1 MKVPEPRKLSSGKWF
16 IQLRLGGESVSI
28 SDFDRKKCI
37 REAQA
42 VKAEYLAG
50 KRVEKSEAKATSLT
64 LEDAIQNNCDAKSNV
79 LSPATIR
86 GYQNIKK
93 HRFQRIMKTDVYGL
107 ARLSE
112 EDWQKIVNDES
123 ACAAPK
129 TIKNSLA
136 YIRTIIKENTKMSIP
151 DVSTPAPIV
160 KDTAF
165 LYADEIP
172 TFVSAVYST
181 KIAVIALL
189 ALSSMRLSEI
199 RALDWKDIKKNP
211 DFIRTKG
218 AVVPNENHK
227 MVFKN
232 QNKSEESSRNV
243 PILIPELKQAI
254 ERDRKP
260 FGPVMDCSRSYFL
273 DHVHRICQENNIT
286 DVTIHGLRHSFAS
299 LAYHLQI
306 PEQIA
311 MEIGGWSDLSTMRK
325 IYTHIAKK
333 DISRYQT
340 AMFDFYNKNAN

>member
-1 MKVPEPRKLSSGKWF
+1 MKIPEPRKLSSGKWF
-16 IQLRLGGESVSI
+16 IQLRLGGESIPVS
-28 SDFDRKKCI
+28 DYNRKTCI
-37 REAQA
+37 REAQS

-50 KRVEKSEAKATSLT
+50 KRVEKDEIKPASLP
-64 LEDAIQNNCDAKSNV
+64 LKDAIQNSCDSKSNV

-93 HRFQRIMKTDVYGL
+93 HRFQSIMQKDVYEL
-107 ARLSE
+107 AKLSDE
-112 EDWQKIVNDES
+112 EWQKIVNDES
-123 ACAAPK
+123 KNVSPK
-129 TIKNSLA
+129 TVKNSLA
-136 YIRTIIKENTKMSIP
+136 YIRTIIKESTKTSIP
-151 DVSTPAPIV
+151 DVSTPAPVV

-172 TFVSAVYST
+172 IFVSAVYPT

-199 RALDWKDIKKNP
+199 QALDWKDIKKNP
-211 DFIRTKG
+211 DFIRIRG

-227 MVFKN
+227 MVFKG

>member
-1 MKVPEPRKLSSGKWF
+1 
-16 IQLRLGGESVSI
+16 
-28 SDFDRKKCI
+28 
-37 REAQA
+37 
-42 VKAEYLAG
+42 
-50 KRVEKSEAKATSLT
+50 
-64 LEDAIQNNCDAKSNV
+64 
-79 LSPATIR
+79 
-86 GYQNIKK
+86 
-93 HRFQRIMKTDVYGL
+93 
-107 ARLSE
+107 
-112 EDWQKIVNDES
+112 
-123 ACAAPK
+123 
-129 TIKNSLA
+129 
-136 YIRTIIKENTKMSIP
+136 
-151 DVSTPAPIV
+151 
-160 KDTAF
+160 
-165 LYADEIP
+165 
-172 TFVSAVYST
+172 
-181 KIAVIALL
+181 
-189 ALSSMRLSEI
+189 
-199 RALDWKDIKKNP
+199 
-211 DFIRTKG
+211 
-218 AVVPNENHK
+218 

-260 FGPVMDCSRSYFL
+260 FGPVMSCSRSYFL